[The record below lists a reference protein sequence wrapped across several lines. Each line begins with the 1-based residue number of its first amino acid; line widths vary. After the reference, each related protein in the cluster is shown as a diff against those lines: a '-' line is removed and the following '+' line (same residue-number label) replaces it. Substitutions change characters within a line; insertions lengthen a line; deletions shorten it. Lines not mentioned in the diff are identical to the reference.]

1 MENVNSEHEVNSEDE
16 NTQDI
21 SKEEIERDIFIY
33 DFYYNSFQAEFQRNR
48 DVEGKATGFLEFGG
62 ALFGFVAATGLYLL
76 KDIISAPLFC
86 VSYTLYLSSLA
97 FLLFSIFS
105 GISVLYLKEWQTINL
120 SHFMEEYVK
129 GEKTKSTILR
139 KLIAEH
145 EYASSKNRDTVNT
158 KVKWL
163 KRTIIFFVVAI
174 VAICLFILSILH
186 QYILLKL

>member
-1 MENVNSEHEVNSEDE
+1 MENMDKDHELNSEDE
-16 NTQDI
+16 NTQKI

-48 DVEGKATGFLEFGG
+48 DLEGKATGLLEFGG

-76 KDIISAPLFC
+76 KDIISSPLFC
-86 VSYTLYLSSLA
+86 LSYTLYLVSLA
-97 FLLFSIFS
+97 FLLLSIFS
-105 GISVLYLKEWQTINL
+105 GISVLYLKQWQAINL
-120 SHFMEEYVK
+120 NHFMEEYVK
-129 GEKTKSTILR
+129 GGKTKSTMLG

-145 EYASSKNRDTVNT
+145 EYASSKNRDTIDT

-163 KRTIIFFVVAI
+163 KTTFIFFVVAI

-186 QYILLKL
+186 QYVLLKL